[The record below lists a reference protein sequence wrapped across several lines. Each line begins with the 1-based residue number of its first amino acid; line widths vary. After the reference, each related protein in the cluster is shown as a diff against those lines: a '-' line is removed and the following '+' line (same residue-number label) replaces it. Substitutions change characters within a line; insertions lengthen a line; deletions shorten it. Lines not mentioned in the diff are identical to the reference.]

1 MANTLMIDPEDN
13 VVVALSDLPPGASLR
28 WEGANGA
35 VVEAADPIPFG
46 HKVAILPIA
55 RGAQVIKYGASIGV
69 ATEDIA
75 PGQHVH
81 SHNLATVR
89 GAASR

>member
-1 MANTLMIDPEDN
+1 MANTLMIDPVDN
-13 VVVALSDLPPGASLR
+13 VVVALTDLPQGETLR

-35 VVEAADPIPFG
+35 MVEAADAIPFG

-55 RGAQVIKYGASIGV
+55 KGAQVIKYGASIGV
-69 ATEDIA
+69 ATKDIT

-89 GAASR
+89 GAASP